1 MKKSDAL
8 KQKRTALL
16 DKWEGLVKRAK
27 KEKRELTPDEK
38 KKVRKW
44 RAKIDTLADDIDDEE
59 AFEKHKTARAK
70 SKGKKLKGG
79 TSENRELKDM
89 KKRYSL
95 HKAIRSQ
102 MPNGV
107 LDGVEKEIH
116 DETVKRAKEAGV
128 GITGIAIPSPETTER
143 VHKETRAD
151 GQTVTEDSGNFGG
164 NLVDTSLGPVIE
176 LLRPKPILRQMGAR
190 FMTGLTGNIAFPTN
204 EGGIT
209 ASWEG
214 EVSEVPK
221 TKNQYGK
228 KSMQPNRL
236 AVSTLISLQ
245 NLMQSTPA
253 LERMTVEDMR
263 AAVEEKIDLAG
274 LNGTGAGNIPLGILN
289 AAGTNAVAAG
299 TNGAVPTWAH
309 IVDLETEVYVQNAN
323 AAKMGYIINSGT
335 KGRLKKTK
343 HEAGDLGYLMDKKN
357 MINGHEVGVTNL
369 MPSNLTKGSGVDLN
383 AAIFG
388 DFNQLLI
395 GQWAFYDLSVDDK
408 SRKDEGY
415 IQLTLNTF
423 LDILLR
429 QEKAFSVIKDWSL

>member
-8 KQKRTALL
+8 KQKRAALL
-16 DKWEGLVKRAK
+16 RKWEGLVKRAK
-27 KEKRELTPDEK
+27 KE
-38 KKVRKW
+38 
-44 RAKIDTLADDIDDEE
+44 
-59 AFEKHKTARAK
+59 
-70 SKGKKLKGG
+70 
-79 TSENRELKDM
+79 NRELSSEEKKSIKKWRSKMNNLDDDIEDAKDLEERKAKRSKANGKKVKGGNPEERELGDM

-116 DETVKRAKEAGV
+116 EETVKRAKEAGIS
-128 GITGIAIPSPETTER
+128 ITGVAIPAPESR
-143 VHKETRAD
+143 KAQTRAD

-164 NLVDTSLGPVIE
+164 NLVDTTLGSPIE

-190 FMTGLTGNIAFPTN
+190 FITGLTGNVAFPTN
-204 EGGIT
+204 EGGIS

-214 EVSEVPK
+214 EVSEVS
-221 TKNQYGK
+221 TTRNQYGK
-228 KSMQPNRL
+228 KGMEPKRL
-236 AVSTLISLQ
+236 AVSTLLSLQ
-245 NLMQSTPA
+245 NLMQSSPS

-274 LNGTGAGNIPLGILN
+274 INGSGTGNIPLGILN
-289 AAGTNAVAAG
+289 ASGTNAVAAG
-299 TNGAVPTWAH
+299 TNGDAPTWAQL
-309 IVDLETEVYVQNAN
+309 VDLETGIFVQNAN
-323 AAKMGYIINSGT
+323 SSKMGYIMNTGT

-357 MINGHEVGVTNL
+357 MVNGYEVGVTNL
-369 MPSNLTKGSGVDLN
+369 VPGDLTKGTGTNLN
-383 AAIFG
+383 AGIFG

-395 GQWAFYDLSVDDK
+395 GQWAFYDMSVDDK
-408 SRKDEGY
+408 SRKKEGY
-415 IQLTLNTF
+415 VEITLNTF

-429 QEKAFSVIKDWSL
+429 QPKAFSVIKDWAL